1 MPKNWRRK
9 NEKLPEKNHN
19 GKNSWNPQYNQPPA
33 QPPAPCTS
41 HTGAKHSHIPVFINR
56 IQILHPSNHPSM
68 HMHSW
73 CQPLLLPY
81 HPRPHPPDG
90 IQNTE
95 SMFQMLCHNIW
106 LDAPPTS
113 VSHSLTHS
121 VSQLAQ
127 GTAPKT
133 KTATSSVTS
142 REGWEIAQKLVCAGT
157 FSNIAQLSSVNLTA
171 G

>member
-1 MPKNWRRK
+1 MVKILEILNTT
-9 NEKLPEKNHN
+9 
-19 GKNSWNPQYNQPPA
+19 
-33 QPPAPCTS
+33 TS
-41 HTGAKHSHIPVFINR
+41 TTSSTMHIAHRSQTFTYTCINKSDTNIAS
-56 IQILHPSNHPSM
+56 IQPSM

-73 CQPLLLPY
+73 CQPLLPY
-81 HPRPHPPDG
+81 HPRPRPHPPDG

-113 VSHSLTHS
+113 VSQSLT
-121 VSQLAQ
+121 QLAQ

-157 FSNIAQLSSVNLTA
+157 FRNIAQLSSAYLRPDSQNQASKSRARGFTLA
-171 G
+171 

>member
-73 CQPLLLPY
+73 CQPLLPY

-113 VSHSLTHS
+113 VSHSLTQSGYCTEDENGNVLCCEQRGLGNRTETSLRWHIQQHS
-121 VSQLAQ
+121 S
-127 GTAPKT
+127 
-133 KTATSSVTS
+133 
-142 REGWEIAQKLVCAGT
+142 
-157 FSNIAQLSSVNLTA
+157 AQLSSVNLTA